1 MGVSN
6 TRNKFICFVTDDLYP
21 RTIAPIV
28 CDGPRR
34 GVLQTPLLSSGKCN
48 LSSGKCNLSS
58 GKCNLSSGKCN
69 LSSGECNL
77 SSGECNSLSSGEC
90 NSPLPISNNCMMPCI
105 WFGITTNSCNF
116 TLGRISGVFIHSLYA
131 ICPYLFK
138 IIVPFLTCPKRQI
151 LSSQQIVIKYKPA
164 CE

>member
-48 LSSGKCNLSS
+48 LLSS
-58 GKCNLSSGKCN
+58 GKCNL
-69 LSSGECNL
+69 L
-77 SSGECNSLSSGEC
+77 SSGECNSLSSGECISLSLGECNLLSSGEC

-131 ICPYLFK
+131 ICPYSFK
-138 IIVPFLTCPKRQI
+138 TIVPFLTCPKRQI
-151 LSSQQIVIKYKPA
+151 LS
-164 CE
+164 

>member
-1 MGVSN
+1 MDVSN
-6 TRNKFICFVTDDLYP
+6 ARNKFICFVTDDLYP

-34 GVLQTPLLSSGKCN
+34 GVLQTPLLSSDKYN
-48 LSSGKCNLSS
+48 LS
-58 GKCNLSSGKCN
+58 
-69 LSSGECNL
+69 
-77 SSGECNSLSSGEC
+77 SSGEC

-116 TLGRISGVFIHSLYA
+116 TLGRISGVFIHSSYA

-138 IIVPFLTCPKRQI
+138 IIVPFSTCPKRQI
-151 LSSQQIVIKYKPA
+151 LSSQQIVIKYNPA

>member
-48 LSSGKCNLSS
+48 LLSS
-58 GKCNLSSGKCN
+58 GECNS

-77 SSGECNSLSSGEC
+77 LSSGEC

-138 IIVPFLTCPKRQI
+138 IIVPFSTCPKRQI
-151 LSSQQIVIKYKPA
+151 LSSQQIVIKYNPA
-164 CE
+164 WL